1 MNKKILTIQDI
12 SCVGQCSITVA
23 LPIISAAGIET
34 AILPSAVLSTH
45 TAAPFGKFTFRDL
58 TEDLPLINKH
68 WVEKNIKFDAIY
80 TGYIGSK
87 LQIEYI
93 LNIIS
98 STLKEGAP
106 LIVDPAM
113 GDNGK
118 LYVGFDEDFVSYM
131 AKLCAKADIILPNLT
146 EAAYLL
152 KEECKLANYDKAY
165 IEGLVRRLA
174 NLGSKM
180 IILTGVGFK
189 ENELGVCIYDAKE
202 DKTYYYLHNRVPQ
215 SFHGTGDV
223 FSSSFVGAYLN
234 GKSPYEASQIA
245 ADFTRESIALT
256 IDDKDE
262 HWYGVKFEQALPKY
276 IKMLGKI

>member
-93 LNIIS
+93 LNIVS

-234 GKSPYEASQIA
+234 GKSPLEASQIA

>member
-234 GKSPYEASQIA
+234 GKSPLEASQIA

>member
-189 ENELGVCIYDAKE
+189 ENELGVCIYDVKE

-234 GKSPYEASQIA
+234 GKSPLEASQIA

-276 IKMLGKI
+276 IKKKKKI